1 MAVSGSDILLYHF
14 AVSGNDILLYHMA
27 AAGSDI
33 LLYQMAVSG
42 NDILLYHMAAS
53 GSDILLYHTA
63 VSGNDILLAVS
74 GSVVTSFHRTVK
86 HPMPELSNP
95 HRLIVDGE
103 LIWKFLHLSLNERTE
118 VARRLGTAVE
128 QIVDDLLEI
137 DRVTAHF

>member
-1 MAVSGSDILLYHF
+1 MISCCI
-14 AVSGNDILLYHMA
+14 MA
-27 AAGSDI
+27 A
-33 LLYQMAVSG
+33 
-42 NDILLYHMAAS
+42 
-53 GSDILLYHTA
+53 
-63 VSGNDILLAVS
+63 S